1 MNTDNEY
8 GYHTYDIPKGK
19 LGEFSKIKEEFLE
32 FEDAYCQKDIVM
44 EICELSD
51 LLGAISHYLK
61 NRTNG
66 SVTLN
71 DLISFNEKTENA
83 FKNGKR

>member
-1 MNTDNEY
+1 MSTDNKL
-8 GYHTYDIPKGK
+8 GYHTYEIPKGV
-19 LGEFSKIKEEFLE
+19 LGEFSKITEEFLE
-32 FEDAYCQKDIVM
+32 FEDAHAQNDIVM
-44 EICELSD
+44 ELCEVSD
-51 LLGAISHYLK
+51 LLGAISHYLNK
-61 NRTNG
+61 RTNG